1 MGTDETP
8 VYTIQQLH
16 DAVAKG
22 DLPRV
27 EVILSNK
34 MNIDECD
41 EEGLTALQ
49 QACFRG
55 NVELA
60 RILVNHGADVNWS
73 KHKQGYTALMFAAI
87 SGNLNLVS
95 FLLSCGA
102 SVSATNSLN
111 RTASEMAAFVGN
123 YFVVA
128 LISNFIDKEKIAFF
142 STRKEA
148 NVAKIPAV
156 LVDPLHYLVV
166 RLNFAPVKVFLYLSS
181 PTGKPLLE
189 QWKSVVS
196 VLEELLKQ
204 YFTPH
209 QTHEALALKFHL
221 LACCVRRAGEFY
233 DSECSKPQE
242 GEQKEPA
249 ICLEPLIKLFL
260 RGGDPHGLPMGQER
274 FLRRS
279 ISTFPRMES
288 TLWQQVVRQVSD
300 VEPGLS
306 PTALS
311 ILENSI
317 NGLSP
322 FSRSATGRGLDTEP
336 CATCADMGGGGS
348 EVQVKRCSRCRE
360 VAYCST
366 ACQRLHWFTHK
377 KYCPILKEH
386 HEAVARHNAELAA
399 KKEKTAPPPV
409 RHEVAAEL
417 QAAFNGQEQT

>member
-1 MGTDETP
+1 
-8 VYTIQQLH
+8 
-16 DAVAKG
+16 
-22 DLPRV
+22 
-27 EVILSNK
+27 
-34 MNIDECD
+34 
-41 EEGLTALQ
+41 LTALQ

-55 NVELA
+55 NVEIA

-87 SGNLNLVS
+87 AGNLHLVS

-128 LISNFIDKEKIAFF
+128 LISNYLDKEKIAFF

-156 LVDPLHYLVV
+156 LVNPLHQLVI
-166 RLNFAPVKVFLYLSS
+166 RLNFSPVKVSRYFVYIFRSYKISS
-181 PTGKPLLE
+181 ANVCTFNNCFPLLE

-204 YFTPH
+204 FFTPH
-209 QTHEALALKFHL
+209 QTHEALALKFHM
-221 LACCVRRAGEFY
+221 LACCLKRAGEFY
-233 DSECSKPQE
+233 ESECSKLEVEPAIQ
-242 GEQKEPA
+242 QKEPI
-249 ICLEPLIKLFL
+249 ICLEPLIKQFL

-274 FLRRS
+274 FLRKS

-322 FSRSATGRGLDTEP
+322 FSRSAAGRGLDTEP

-366 ACQRLHWFTHK
+366 TCQRLHWFTHK

-386 HEAVARHNAELAA
+386 HDAVARHNAEVAA
-399 KKEKTAPPPV
+399 KKEKAAPPPV

-417 QAAFNGQEQT
+417 QAAFEKQEA